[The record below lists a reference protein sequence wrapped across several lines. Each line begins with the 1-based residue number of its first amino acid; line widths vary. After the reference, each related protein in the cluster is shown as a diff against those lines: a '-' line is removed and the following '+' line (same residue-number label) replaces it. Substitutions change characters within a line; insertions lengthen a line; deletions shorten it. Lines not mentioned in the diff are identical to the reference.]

1 MLHAPLYKGLSIDAF
16 LTEGAKND
24 RVMDYLPDER
34 DISRLPRQFIVNVL
48 FTIMGEPI
56 SDFVKKS
63 IKARNDA
70 VAENRNL
77 IIELD
82 PEIAAAFAKSIN
94 ISSKLTASLTPMH
107 LV

>member
-1 MLHAPLYKGLSIDAF
+1 M
-16 LTEGAKND
+16 
-24 RVMDYLPDER
+24 
-34 DISRLPRQFIVNVL
+34 L
-48 FTIMGEPI
+48 FTVVGKPI
-56 SDFVKKS
+56 SDLVKKS
-63 IKARNDA
+63 IKERNDT

-94 ISSKLTASLTPMH
+94 ISSKLTASLTPSC

>member
-1 MLHAPLYKGLSIDAF
+1 M
-16 LTEGAKND
+16 
-24 RVMDYLPDER
+24 
-34 DISRLPRQFIVNVL
+34 L
-48 FTIMGEPI
+48 FTVVGKPI
-56 SDFVKKS
+56 SELVKKS
-63 IKARNDA
+63 IKERNDT

-94 ISSKLTASLTPMH
+94 ISSKLTASLTSSC

>member
-1 MLHAPLYKGLSIDAF
+1 
-16 LTEGAKND
+16 
-24 RVMDYLPDER
+24 
-34 DISRLPRQFIVNVL
+34 VL
-48 FTIMGEPI
+48 FTVVGKPI
-56 SDFVKKS
+56 SDLVKKS
-63 IKARNDA
+63 IKERNDT

-94 ISSKLTASLTPMH
+94 ISSKLTASLTPSC